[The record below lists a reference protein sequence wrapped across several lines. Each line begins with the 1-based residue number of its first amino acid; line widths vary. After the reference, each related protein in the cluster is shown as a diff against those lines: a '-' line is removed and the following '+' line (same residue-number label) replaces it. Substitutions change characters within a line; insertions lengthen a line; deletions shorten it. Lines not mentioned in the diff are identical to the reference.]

1 MTLTANIPVTAIAS
15 IFFCSAWI
23 VVAKDISTGII
34 FLTLASI
41 FYCGFSIVDHI
52 HKMEY
57 TKLTCSEKNK
67 LLIFIFK
74 KTQILK
80 LK

>member
-1 MTLTANIPVTAIAS
+1 
-15 IFFCSAWI
+15 
-23 VVAKDISTGII
+23 
-34 FLTLASI
+34 
-41 FYCGFSIVDHI
+41 VDHI
-52 HKMEY
+52 HKMKY

>member
-1 MTLTANIPVTAIAS
+1 
-15 IFFCSAWI
+15 
-23 VVAKDISTGII
+23 
-34 FLTLASI
+34 
-41 FYCGFSIVDHI
+41 VDHI